1 MRGFLLNMQF
11 LCPCLYVAELLP
23 NNLSEP
29 RIIDG
34 TAQVPFR
41 TQLHWQWAST

>member
-11 LCPCLYVAELLP
+11 LCPCRYVTELLSS
-23 NNLSEP
+23 NFSDP

-34 TAQVPFR
+34 TAQVHFR
-41 TQLHWQWAST
+41 TQLHWQWASA